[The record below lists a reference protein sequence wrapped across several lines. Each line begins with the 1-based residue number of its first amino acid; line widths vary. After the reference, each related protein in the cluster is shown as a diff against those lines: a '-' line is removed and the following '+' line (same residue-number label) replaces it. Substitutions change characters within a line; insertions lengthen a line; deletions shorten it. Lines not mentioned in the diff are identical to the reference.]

1 VKTSHR
7 IAIATTVLA
16 VTALAFVIIR
26 RRDAAEPA
34 TPVSGARLA
43 PAGTSATA
51 PVPSRLVTL
60 EVGGMVCAACVNKV
74 QTQIAKVPGV
84 SRVEVSL
91 ADQKARVL
99 CAGDVADTALTAAVR
114 RAGPEYL
121 GLVVER

>member
-1 VKTSHR
+1 MKTSHR

-74 QTQIAKVPGV
+74 QTQIAKVPGCRE
-84 SRVEVSL
+84 SRS
-91 ADQKARVL
+91 ASPI
-99 CAGDVADTALTAAVR
+99 R
-114 RAGPEYL
+114 RRGSSAPATSPT
-121 GLVVER
+121 RR